1 LQLLSKA
8 LIPTTPYFSFVF
20 PPHLVDPREFHHKSI
35 FEHDTSLIS
44 FPYHFTTASSRPN
57 CFYDLLSRF
66 HILEGPA
73 LRALPYQ
80 TGEREREVMSG
91 LASTMR
97 THTTPTAHLPHLPPT
112 LTPIPPHKRL
122 LMIQNSKV

>member
-20 PPHLVDPREFHHKSI
+20 PPHLVDPHEFHHKSI

-80 TGEREREVMSG
+80 TGERERSNVRSRLNHED
-91 LASTMR
+91 
-97 THTTPTAHLPHLPPT
+97 PHNSDSSPPSPPT
-112 LTPIPPHKRL
+112 
-122 LMIQNSKV
+122 NSYAYPSA